1 MKPLLWPAQ
10 IHESKHQGKEEVVS
24 QRIPSYGTLSHPG
37 LSYNNP
43 FSIAK
48 IEEVI
53 ALLGLH
59 DQAAVLDIGSGRGE
73 LLLRLIERYK
83 VRALGLD
90 LDPSDIQH
98 AREQAARR
106 VPAGRL
112 ELHVCDA
119 RTFDVAPESFDL
131 AICLGACHIYSGF
144 LPTMQHLARA
154 VCPGG
159 KILIGDCYW
168 RQEPAQEYLTALAT
182 APDAFGTHAGNVG
195 MGVSL
200 GLIPLYACVCNEDEW
215 DRFEWLQMH
224 ERFALHQ
231 PDDPALPTVLEQ
243 IHAWRDLYLRW
254 GRDTLGFG
262 LYLFQ
267 KEASEQRGT

>member
-1 MKPLLWPAQ
+1 
-10 IHESKHQGKEEVVS
+10 VN

-37 LSYNNP
+37 LAYNNP
-43 FSIAK
+43 FSVAK

-53 ALLGLH
+53 ELLGLS
-59 DQAAVLDIGSGRGE
+59 DQANVLEIGSGRGE
-73 LLLRLIERYK
+73 LLLRLIERYQ

-90 LDPSDIQH
+90 LDPEDVQH
-98 AREQAARR
+98 ARGQAARR

-112 ELHVCDA
+112 ELRVCDV
-119 RTFDVAPESFDL
+119 RTFDAAPQSFDL
-131 AICLGACHIYSGF
+131 AICLGACHIHGGF
-144 LPTMQHLARA
+144 LPTVEYLARA

-159 KILIGDCYW
+159 KVLIGDCYW
-168 RQEPAQEYLTALAT
+168 RQEPDPEYLAAMETAR
-182 APDAFGTHAGNVG
+182 DAFETHAGNVHTA
-195 MGVSL
+195 VAL
-200 GLIPLYACVCNEDEW
+200 GLLPVYACVCNEDEW

-231 PDDPALPTVLEQ
+231 PDDPALPTVLAQ

-267 KEASEQRGT
+267 KEAECTEA